1 MTFEMSLGIDKALDR
16 FEADP
21 AVALVLL
28 EGAGERGLCAG
39 GDIRG
44 LYESSREGGDLGK
57 RVLARGIH
65 HERAHREIP
74 KALCRLHGRDRDGR
88 RRRVCQRMAAIAS

>member
-1 MTFEMSLGIDKALDR
+1 MRSPSRCLKALTGALDR

-21 AVALVLL
+21 TVAVMVL

-44 LYESSREGGDLGK
+44 LY
-57 RVLARGIH
+57 
-65 HERAHREIP
+65 
-74 KALCRLHGRDRDGR
+74 
-88 RRRVCQRMAAIAS
+88 